1 MDQVYLCEKHILSI
15 SIFFWCFLSMFF
27 DVFFVGIWPGGI
39 WKDWW
44 KWLTWQYFRCFF
56 FPFLCWLFL
65 TVTEKN
71 IFLRYILSQDEH
83 YFISFIL
90 DKVLVVNNKRNQL
103 KIKGIMLVKMV
114 IVSFFWGGTRQ
125 LVIERVIF
133 SAYHLRRDLDTWNLN
148 LHFLTKHLS
157 GKNEIL

>member
-1 MDQVYLCEKHILSI
+1 MLFINSVNWIKFLFLNVFWR
-15 SIFFWCFLSMFF
+15 FFCWNLTRWNLKGLVEIVNLTVLQMFF
-27 DVFFVGIWPGGI
+27 FS
-39 WKDWW
+39 
-44 KWLTWQYFRCFF
+44 
-56 FPFLCWLFL
+56 FLCWLFL
-65 TVTEKN
+65 TVIEKK

-114 IVSFFWGGTRQ
+114 IVSFFWGGTCQ
-125 LVIERVIF
+125 LVIELVIF